1 MDNLQKKE
9 LSVTLPDHL
18 KQMFENSS
26 ANLTPIEKDVL
37 KDLLLE
43 YETSFSRNSQDLG
56 QTSIVKHKIETG
68 MAQPIKQRPRRVPQ
82 SKREEVS
89 KVIKEME
96 DQGII
101 EPSISPW
108 ASPIVLVKK
117 KNGETRFCI
126 DYRKL
131 NDVTVK
137 DSHPLPRTDDCL
149 DALSGSVWFSALDL
163 KSGYWQEEDRVK
175 TAFTT
180 SENGFWQFRTMPF
193 GLCNAPATFERLMEH
208 ILSGLNRELCL
219 VYLDDII
226 VTGKSFTEHISNLR
240 KVFNRLKGANLK
252 LNPKKC
258 QLFRKEVKFLGH
270 VVSENGISTDTE
282 KVQAVKEWPTP
293 KTVKEIRSFLGLCSY
308 YRRFIK
314 NFAEIAKPLHQLTE
328 KGKQFLWTEK
338 CEDAFSTL
346 KEKLV
351 SSPILAYPKEE
362 GMFILDTD
370 ACDTGIGAVLSQVQ
384 EGIEK
389 VIAYYSRTLSKPER
403 RYCVTR
409 KELLAVV
416 AAI

>member
-1 MDNLQKKE
+1 MDNLQRKE
-9 LSVTLPDHL
+9 IYVTLPDHL

-26 ANLTPIEKDVL
+26 ESLTSVEKDIL

-43 YETSFSRNSQDLG
+43 YETSFSTNSQDIG

-68 MAQPIKQRPRRVPQ
+68 MAQPIKQRPKRIPQ

-108 ASPIVLVKK
+108 VSHIVLVKK

-131 NDVTVK
+131 NDFTVK

-149 DALSGSVWFSALDL
+149 DALYGSVWFSALDL
-163 KSGYWQEEDRVK
+163 KSGYWQASVQEEDKVK

-180 SENGFWQFRTMPF
+180 NGNGFWQFRTMSF

-219 VYLDDII
+219 VCLDDII

-240 KVFNRLKGANLK
+240 KVFDRLKGANLK

-258 QLFRKEVKFLGH
+258 QLFCKEVKFLGH

-282 KVQAVKEWPTP
+282 KVQAVKEWPTT
-293 KTVKEIRSFLGLCSY
+293 KTVKDIRSFLGLCSY
-308 YRRFIK
+308 YRRIIQ

-328 KGKQFLWTEK
+328 KRKQFLWTEK
-338 CEDAFSTL
+338 CESAFSTF
-346 KEKLV
+346 KEKL
-351 SSPILAYPKEE
+351 L
-362 GMFILDTD
+362 
-370 ACDTGIGAVLSQVQ
+370 
-384 EGIEK
+384 
-389 VIAYYSRTLSKPER
+389 
-403 RYCVTR
+403 
-409 KELLAVV
+409 
-416 AAI
+416 

>member
-1 MDNLQKKE
+1 MDCFTVNQSDSLQCYRIRISETTGIPPLSESVIPGHCNRQVKLNTPAVLRPTENFSEKCDLLMAKELVNLENDVIPLRVMNINDRPQVLYKDSLVCMCEPVSEIMDFSQQNLASVNMDNLQKKE
-9 LSVTLPDHL
+9 LSVTLTYHL

-101 EPSISPW
+101 EPSISAW

-163 KSGYWQEEDRVK
+163 ESGYWQEEDIVK

-193 GLCNAPATFERLMEH
+193 
-208 ILSGLNRELCL
+208 
-219 VYLDDII
+219 
-226 VTGKSFTEHISNLR
+226 
-240 KVFNRLKGANLK
+240 
-252 LNPKKC
+252 
-258 QLFRKEVKFLGH
+258 
-270 VVSENGISTDTE
+270 
-282 KVQAVKEWPTP
+282 
-293 KTVKEIRSFLGLCSY
+293 
-308 YRRFIK
+308 
-314 NFAEIAKPLHQLTE
+314 
-328 KGKQFLWTEK
+328 
-338 CEDAFSTL
+338 
-346 KEKLV
+346 
-351 SSPILAYPKEE
+351 
-362 GMFILDTD
+362 
-370 ACDTGIGAVLSQVQ
+370 
-384 EGIEK
+384 
-389 VIAYYSRTLSKPER
+389 
-403 RYCVTR
+403 
-409 KELLAVV
+409 
-416 AAI
+416 